1 MGNQSNI
8 EFIDQINNSKMGF
21 NNIQCVQS
29 VIGEIENLK
38 NQGCFEDKPLTELQ
52 KLPKYNGVF
61 ELSYDSKNFYM
72 LNISNDDAV
81 PLKYLWRDKYE
92 SYALKL
98 WYEWTRD
105 VSGVFFD
112 IGAHTGI
119 YSIIGNLNKS
129 INNIIS
135 FEPYFLNFSRL
146 MSNLRLNLI
155 PSSNCFFYAV
165 SDTNEIKKF
174 NVPVVGGYH
183 TSGGRLSENGQI
195 NVNSITL
202 DSINIEK
209 PLVAMKIDTEGHE
222 YEVLKGGINHIKK
235 HKPKILFEV
244 NKNNFDS
251 CLQLLKKCNYEF
263 HFIDEYL
270 DKLHIVKKF
279 NENLIRP
286 EGSNC
291 LAIPK

>member
-29 VIGEIENLK
+29 VIEEIENLK
-38 NQGCFEDKPLTELQ
+38 NQDCFEDKPLMELQ

-112 IGAHTGI
+112 IGAHGI

-135 FEPYFLNFSRL
+135 FEPYF
-146 MSNLRLNLI
+146 
-155 PSSNCFFYAV
+155 
-165 SDTNEIKKF
+165 
-174 NVPVVGGYH
+174 
-183 TSGGRLSENGQI
+183 
-195 NVNSITL
+195 
-202 DSINIEK
+202 
-209 PLVAMKIDTEGHE
+209 
-222 YEVLKGGINHIKK
+222 
-235 HKPKILFEV
+235 
-244 NKNNFDS
+244 
-251 CLQLLKKCNYEF
+251 
-263 HFIDEYL
+263 
-270 DKLHIVKKF
+270 
-279 NENLIRP
+279 
-286 EGSNC
+286 
-291 LAIPK
+291 